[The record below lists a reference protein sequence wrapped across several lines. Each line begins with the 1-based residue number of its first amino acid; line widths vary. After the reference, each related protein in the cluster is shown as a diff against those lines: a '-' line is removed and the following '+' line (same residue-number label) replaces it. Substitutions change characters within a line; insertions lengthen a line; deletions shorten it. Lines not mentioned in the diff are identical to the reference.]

1 MKASI
6 RTGRISPCIGA
17 FFLTFRT
24 IGDRRG
30 VTFTIAQSV
39 PCPSSDQVI
48 GWQGTFNSHD
58 PSLTGATAFLTYPD
72 MERSFSSLI
81 SAGTEPLLELNARSR
96 EVFRHI
102 VDAYVETGEPIG
114 SRTIARKLDDS
125 LSAATIRNVM
135 SDLELAGLLFAPH
148 TSAGRLPTE
157 AGLRL
162 FVSGLLQVGGL
173 DSDERKQ
180 IEAQCASAGKSVQDV
195 LEGASATLSGLSRQA
210 GLVMSPKSEDSLKH
224 IEFVSLGPGRALV
237 VMISES
243 GLVENRVIEVPD
255 GLPPSALIEA
265 GNFLS
270 ARLRGQTLT
279 ETRGKILTDLEQH
292 RAQLDELTSK
302 LVADGLATWSG
313 DQSSGGSLIIRGQ
326 ANLLNDVTALEDLER
341 VRHLFEVLETREQM
355 IRLVDLVGEAQGV
368 QIYIGAENELF
379 NLAGCSMVVAPFK
392 NGREQIVGAV
402 GVIGP
407 TRINYARIIPM
418 VDYTAKVVG
427 RLLGQS

>member
-1 MKASI
+1 MTHA
-6 RTGRISPCIGA
+6 
-17 FFLTFRT
+17 
-24 IGDRRG
+24 
-30 VTFTIAQSV
+30 
-39 PCPSSDQVI
+39 PSDL
-48 GWQGTFNSHD
+48 
-58 PSLTGATAFLTYPD
+58 PLTGSDPV
-72 MERSFSSLI
+72 S
-81 SAGTEPLLELNARSR
+81 ELNARSR

-102 VDAYVETGEPIG
+102 VDSFVETGEPVG
-114 SRTIARKLDDS
+114 SRTIARKLNGS
-125 LSAATIRNVM
+125 LSPATIRNVM

-173 DSDERKQ
+173 DSEERKQ
-180 IEAQCASAGKSVQDV
+180 IEAQCAAAGKGVQEV
-195 LEGASATLSGLSRQA
+195 LEGASTTLSGLTHQA
-210 GLVMSPKSEDSLKH
+210 GLVMAPKSEAALKH
-224 IEFVSLGPGRALV
+224 IEFVSLAPGRALV
-237 VMISES
+237 VMVSET
-243 GLVENRVIEVPD
+243 GVVENRVIEVPE

-270 ARLRGQTLT
+270 AKLGGQTLS
-279 ETRGKILTDLEQH
+279 EAKDHILADLEQR
-292 RAQLDELTSK
+292 RAQLDELTAR

-313 DQSSGGSLIIRGQ
+313 DQSAGGSLIIRGQ

-341 VRHLFEVLETREQM
+341 VRHLFETLETREQM
-355 IRLVDLVGEAQGV
+355 IKLVDLVGDAEGV
-368 QIYIGAENELF
+368 QIFIGAENELF

-392 NGREQIVGAV
+392 NSQEKIVGAV

-427 RLLGQS
+427 RLLDQP